1 MIDVLAQQNQG
12 GGLFSL
18 LIFLVPLGLLFFLM
32 RSQKRKMQA
41 QQALQQQADVGDEVI
56 TTAGIYGTIVDA
68 DEDEGTVVLEIA
80 PGTRIKMLR
89 GGISRRLAD
98 EDEGYDEDEDVE
110 EPGDTVGPD
119 DNAQGPIRS

>member
-56 TTAGIYGTIVDA
+56 TTAGIYGTIVEA
-68 DEDEGTVVLEIA
+68 DDDEGTIVLEIA

-89 GGISRRLAD
+89 GGISRRLVD
-98 EDEGYDEDEDVE
+98 EDEGYDVDEDE
-110 EPGDTVGPD
+110 EPDDAAGPD

>member
-1 MIDVLAQQNQG
+1 MIDVLAQENQG

-56 TTAGIYGTIVDA
+56 TTAGIYGTIVESD
-68 DEDEGTVVLEIA
+68 DDEGTIVLEIA

-89 GGISRRLAD
+89 GGISRRLVD
-98 EDEGYDEDEDVE
+98 EDEGYDEDEDEEGSGDAVE
-110 EPGDTVGPD
+110 PD
-119 DNAQGPIRS
+119 DNAQGPIRP

>member
-1 MIDVLAQQNQG
+1 MIDVLAQENQG

-56 TTAGIYGTIVDA
+56 TTAGIYGTIVEA
-68 DEDEGTVVLEIA
+68 DDDEGTIVLEIA

-89 GGISRRLAD
+89 GGISRRLMD
-98 EDEGYDEDEDVE
+98 EDEGYDEGEDEE
-110 EPGDTVGPD
+110 EPGDAAGPD